1 MFGFSKEVTIK
12 KEIILF
18 LDDQEQAITND
29 EIAKQ
34 IQTVKSSTIRRH
46 LKDVEKAIGT
56 LYPPEQANLQ
66 ICHRQGIQL
75 FRQSDELEQVL
86 EELYKNDTVYDV
98 YKYLL
103 LYGIYSSDLFCKEH
117 DISLS
122 TLRRIVN
129 RMNVFLSPYQ
139 IRIRLGKKMRIIG
152 ESAQIRLVFFMFF
165 YSIHRGFSREHW
177 GVTSKYI
184 DLSKQI
190 CQQFSLAPQDASIEI
205 LALWLFINQ
214 KLGVENDAIQ
224 SVYVEDWY
232 KDITLPEKEMPKE
245 MWNYVLLVMYALGF
259 FEFEPKLTFERLHEN
274 RFSEMGSKWL
284 TLFEKHV
291 RFLTTEEREI
301 INKMTYKYSVIESVL
316 PTFRE
321 TNEIMGLTKKEHVE
335 IEYPYF
341 KHLFSKIW
349 AEFIAVFPEKNTAS
363 MREILASISF
373 GFMTEDE
380 LFPVV
385 SFCWSSRFSSENLK
399 QMEKIIQ
406 FKLTDRANIV
416 FVEDVETSDF
426 TLSTE
431 SSTKGIFVTQNLS
444 NRDIDILRN
453 ELHNWVVNA

>member
-1 MFGFSKEVTIK
+1 M
-12 KEIILF
+12 
-18 LDDQEQAITND
+18 
-29 EIAKQ
+29 
-34 IQTVKSSTIRRH
+34 
-46 LKDVEKAIGT
+46 
-56 LYPPEQANLQ
+56 
-66 ICHRQGIQL
+66 
-75 FRQSDELEQVL
+75 
-86 EELYKNDTVYDV
+86 
-98 YKYLL
+98 
-103 LYGIYSSDLFCKEH
+103 
-117 DISLS
+117 
-122 TLRRIVN
+122 
-129 RMNVFLSPYQ
+129 
-139 IRIRLGKKMRIIG
+139 
-152 ESAQIRLVFFMFF
+152 
-165 YSIHRGFSREHW
+165 
-177 GVTSKYI
+177 TSKYI

-190 CQQFSLAPQDASIEI
+190 CQQFLLAPQDASIEI

-274 RFSEMGSKWL
+274 RFSETGSKWL

-363 MREILASISF
+363 MREILSSISF